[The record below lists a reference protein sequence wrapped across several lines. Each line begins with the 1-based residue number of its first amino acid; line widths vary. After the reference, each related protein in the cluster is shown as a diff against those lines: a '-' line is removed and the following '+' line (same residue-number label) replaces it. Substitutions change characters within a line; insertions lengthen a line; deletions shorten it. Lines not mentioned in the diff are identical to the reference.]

1 MPSWP
6 TGQGSVGA
14 GEDSALTADGVC
26 APLHPDFIKD
36 GASFLTGRE
45 SVLTAAQPDPCGE
58 LLPPITPDGF
68 LWLNNKLS
76 PTGLMTKDG
85 SNRVSTWVNQ
95 FTGVSAAVDATSEDA
110 PGVPEPVSQWPVWT
124 PTQQNGLPMMAWSRA
139 AFTHMHGHYP
149 LGTFNKPT
157 ADGAPVSILA
167 VVRVSN
173 PNPTGGMFLT
183 LRRNNDDLECG
194 LYNYGGPSGYQ
205 APMTC
210 AQQNK
215 GVIFGHGLTVDI
227 FDFSGQT
234 LILAYQYFGPGI
246 RPVIRINGVAP
257 SLYQVDTNLVA
268 YTGDS
273 GYSVGF
279 CNAVFDEIWDGYIG
293 EILGYIGT
301 DAATFAAAETYLNAK
316 WAVY

>member
-1 MPSWP
+1 MMAPS
-6 TGQGSVGA
+6 QSLVGA
-14 GEDSALTADGVC
+14 GKPRAGLGSAGEPCCGCCCEEA
-26 APLHPDFIKD
+26 APPL
-36 GASFLTGRE
+36 E
-45 SVLTAAQPDPCGE
+45 
-58 LLPPITPDGF
+58 DGF
-68 LWLNNKLS
+68 LWLNNTHAS
-76 PTGLMTKDG
+76 PPSMMTRDG
-85 SNRVSTWVNQ
+85 SNRVSTWFNQ
-95 FTGVSAAVDATSEDA
+95 FTGVSAAVDAVSEDS
-110 PGVPEPVSQWPVWT
+110 PGIPTPVSQWPVWT
-124 PTQQNGLPMMAWSRA
+124 PGVQNGLPMMFWERA
-139 AFTHMHGHYP
+139 QFTHMHGHYP
-149 LGTFNKPT
+149 AATFNKPT
-157 ADGAPVSILA
+157 ANGAPVSILA

-194 LYNYGGPSGYQ
+194 LYNYGGPGGYQ
-205 APMTC
+205 APLTC

-227 FDFSGQT
+227 YDFSGQT

-246 RPVIRINGVAP
+246 APIIRINGAP
-257 SLYQVDTNLVA
+257 RSLYQVDTNLVA

-301 DAATFAAAETYLNAK
+301 DAATFAAAETYLNTK
-316 WAVY
+316 WGVY